1 MLAVRGM
8 TGNLDRDDVPGHV
21 VPVIRAERHPGDP
34 GAQESAPCLV
44 LAPARQLALGKQA
57 LVLCGLPGTD
67 VDNDDVKLAMTL
79 LPSSDRA
86 FQSQGATRDGT
97 QNTLAWIDTRLYG
110 LHLTAPHSRRI

>member
-21 VPVIRAERHPGDP
+21 VPVVSAERHPGNP

-44 LAPARQLALGKQA
+44 LAPARQLALSKQA

-67 VDNDDVKLAMTL
+67 MDDDDVKLAH
-79 LPSSDRA
+79 DA
-86 FQSQGATRDGT
+86 
-97 QNTLAWIDTRLYG
+97 
-110 LHLTAPHSRRI
+110 APLKRPYVPKPGCHP